1 MPMVRTMLQKI
12 SGKAP
17 DASVAADE
25 AVAHGAALQAGLIL
39 AKRDGRAANFSIRN
53 VNSHSLGVVGVD
65 PQTRRHR
72 NGIVIPRNT
81 PLPVSAKREFKTAK
95 VGQRSILVKIVE
107 GESPSADDC
116 TPIGR
121 CTVADLPAGLPAR
134 SPVDVIFNYQSDGR
148 LKVRVQVPADR
159 IDSWKPRSF
168 ARTVSARNTWTPGG
182 SISRERR
189 RRIIDKTNG
198 TVDSGLIRGAFA
210 VILKV

>member
-1 MPMVRTMLQKI
+1 M
-12 SGKAP
+12 
-17 DASVAADE
+17 
-25 AVAHGAALQAGLIL
+25 AHGAALQAGLIL

-121 CTVADLPAGLPAR
+121 CAVADLPAGLPAR

-148 LKVRVQVPADR
+148 LKVRVHVPQTNLQLETEIVRENGLSKQHMDAWR
-159 IDSWKPRSF
+159 QH
-168 ARTVSARNTWTPGG
+168 
-182 SISRERR
+182 ISG
-189 RRIIDKTNG
+189 KTA
-198 TVDSGLIRGAFA
+198 TDYR
-210 VILKV
+210 